1 MKRIIAPALLLALA
15 LATAASIEHAH
26 AFEAVVI
33 DGDTLKIDDVTYRL
47 HGIDTPEPGQQC
59 KGKLKDWPCGKQAT
73 DRLIELTDGKSV
85 VCDNR
90 GTDDYDRVLAVC
102 HADGIELND
111 TMVREGFAW
120 AFVKYSTDYVDT
132 EVHARVAEVGIWA
145 APTETAWEFRSRRWE
160 VAAQEAPDGC
170 PIKGNI
176 SDNGR
181 IYHAPWSPWYSR
193 TKISVSKGE
202 RWFCSE
208 REALD
213 AGWRAP
219 IWGR

>member
-1 MKRIIAPALLLALA
+1 MKQIIALICLIACS
-15 LATAASIEHAH
+15 LATILPTVPAQAE
-26 AFEAVVI
+26 EAEVI
-33 DGDTLKIDDVTYRL
+33 DGNTLKVDGVTYRL
-47 HGIDTPEPGQQC
+47 HGIDTPEPGQKC
-59 KGKLKDWPCGKQAT
+59 KGKLRDWPCGKRAS
-73 DRLIELTDGKSV
+73 DRLVELTDGKKV

-90 GTDDYDRVLAVC
+90 GTDEYDRVLAVC

-111 TMVREGFAW
+111 TMVREGLAW
-120 AFVKYSTDYVDT
+120 AFVKFSTDYVDT
-132 EVHARVAEVGIWA
+132 EADARVAEIGIWA
-145 APTETAWEFRSRRWE
+145 APTETALEFRSRRWE
-160 VAAQEAPDGC
+160 VEAQEAPNGC

-181 IYHAPWSPWYSR
+181 IYHTPWSPWYSR
-193 TKISVSKGE
+193 TKISVNKGE